1 MFAGTSAFC
10 AHTLSGKSPRIRWMA
25 DLRHW
30 DLKGDET
37 FRQAS
42 GAGMQSFLADEELFE
57 AYRNRP
63 EELKNILKAA
73 GMKKWILQAGIL
85 PFDGSDKPEIL
96 KYLENMADFGGK
108 AGAGYL
114 LVSAEKR
121 DSYPAG
127 KAKLSRLAMS
137 LDAVADIA
145 GKHGLKVLI
154 SNSMHSIFQSSDEL
168 EFTCLQWKSRNLALF
183 LDLAQMA
190 QSGTKPQ
197 DFIRKMGK
205 KIAAIRFNDLSR
217 PVKGF
222 SGPNNRNYLL
232 EIPGNGNSLSY
243 PEIREALRKAK
254 FKGGGILG
262 NASPEDKSSPIQT
275 IQAVKEWLKKVGFG
289 F

>member
-1 MFAGTSAFC
+1 
-10 AHTLSGKSPRIRWMA
+10 MA

-63 EELKNILKAA
+63 EELSNILKAA

-85 PFDGSDKPEIL
+85 PFDGSEKPETL
-96 KYLENMADFGGK
+96 KYLEKMADFGGK

-114 LVSAEKR
+114 LFSAEKR

-127 KAKLSRLAMS
+127 KAKLARLAMS

-205 KIAAIRFNDLSR
+205 KIAAIRFNDLRR

-222 SGPNNRNYLL
+222 SGPNNRNYRL
-232 EIPGNGNSLSY
+232 EIPGNGNSLSF
-243 PEIREALRKAK
+243 PEIREALRKTK
-254 FKGGGILG
+254 FKGWGILG
-262 NASPEDKSSPIQT
+262 NASSDDKSNLVQT
-275 IQAVKEWLKKVGFG
+275 IQAVKEWLMKAGFSY
-289 F
+289 